1 MIDHLLILETRA
13 GSADILKPSLT
24 GLDCRGDPW
33 VLSLAEVEVRRPAM
47 DCHNI
52 FLDACQRIE
61 DFMEVRKVRLAVSRV
76 VAVVDSVTWSQLD
89 PLNTA
94 GEYQRGKSSA
104 LVSLL
109 VLAFP
114 EVFWGFVHLLS
125 PGTETAEHHSLDTW
139 IGKHCGRV
147 PPIEPLMDPTGLR
160 NHVRHLAAATLKRD
174 TTSRTEPLP
183 FRQEWGVALDDESA
197 YAYFNAYTEY
207 RHGFRAGPLSSWAA
221 AKHLLEPKHENGSP
235 PMVSVEDLYISFP
248 DVPSREGSRV
258 SLSDLTQRDEQFPLL
273 KRVKHRVILT
283 SGTRRK
289 GARRLLQEI
298 ERRKARRLLKPIGG
312 MFSMWKKSG
321 LWRKL
326 RIQDRERKHWI
337 GGYAPGFHPGVTVDP
352 SDKGV
357 GHSAPGALLSV
368 AEVLL
373 ERAGRIKNNIAT
385 VEDVVL
391 GAVLATDAFELL
403 ASRTPTLSL
412 DALMLKH
419 ELEVRA
425 ECCFN
430 GVQNHFDVRSRMR
443 KIQKAVKMFSRW
455 FDPWHQDVAC
465 WNGEAAVLSRL
476 KTVFHEHEQF
486 DEEGLYISRS
496 RTLHRRLWFRQYFGK
511 VFGTWLRHF
520 NPIYWAAWY
529 VSFLLRSIP
538 IFVLMLLVWFG
549 GLTCAFYEV
558 EVSLEHFN
566 AKNATMAKAV
576 DPQSDDNVIKS
587 TGPWTRAMQDAFS
600 CMVSVGAPLHDN
612 VVKQNDEN
620 VIRWANLLACLGMGS
635 GFLHLGILISHLY
648 SVVSRK

>member
-13 GSADILKPSLT
+13 GSADVLKPGLS

-33 VLSLAEVEVRRPAM
+33 VLSLAEVEARRPAM

-76 VAVVDSVTWSQLD
+76 VVVVDSVDWSQLD

-104 LVSLL
+104 LISLL

-114 EVFWGFVHLLS
+114 EVLWGFVHLLS
-125 PGTETAEHHSLDTW
+125 PETATAEHHSLDTW

-147 PPIEPLMDPTGLR
+147 PPIEPLMDVTGLR
-160 NHVRHLAAATLKRD
+160 NHVRHLASVTLKKD
-174 TTSRTEPLP
+174 PTSRTEPLQ
-183 FRQEWGVALDDESA
+183 FRQEWAVALDDESA

-207 RHGFRAGPLSSWAA
+207 RHGFRAAPLSSWAA
-221 AKHLLEPKHENGSP
+221 AKYLLEPRHKNGSP
-235 PMVSVEDLYISFP
+235 PMVSYEDLYISFP
-248 DVPSREGSRV
+248 DVPSRDGSRV
-258 SLSDLTQRDEQFPLL
+258 SLSDLTQREEQFSLL

-289 GARRLLQEI
+289 GARRLQQEI
-298 ERRKARRLLKPIGG
+298 ERRKARRLFKPIGG

-321 LWRKL
+321 LWSKL
-326 RIQDRERKHWI
+326 RIQDRERKQWV

-368 AEVLL
+368 AEVLV
-373 ERAGRIKNNIAT
+373 ERAGRIKNNIT
-385 VEDVVL
+385 NVEDVVL

-412 DALMLKH
+412 DALVLKH
-419 ELEVRA
+419 ELEVKA

-430 GVQNHFDVRSRMR
+430 GVQNHFDVRSRLR
-443 KIQKAVKMFSRW
+443 KIQKAVRLLSKW
-455 FDPWHQDVAC
+455 HDPWHQDIAR
-465 WNGEAAVLSRL
+465 WNDEAAVLNRL
-476 KTVFHEHEQF
+476 KTVLNEHEQF
-486 DEEGLYISRS
+486 DEEALYISRS
-496 RTLHRRLWFRQYFGK
+496 RTLHRRLWFRQSFGK
-511 VFGTWLRHF
+511 VFGTWLRHL
-520 NPIYWAAWY
+520 NPVYWVAWY

-538 IFVLMLLVWFG
+538 FFVLMVLLWLIV
-549 GLTCAFYEV
+549 LTWGFH
-558 EVSLEHFN
+558 SLEVPTP
-566 AKNATMAKAV
+566 KNSL
-576 DPQSDDNVIKS
+576 DWLKS
-587 TGPWTRAMQDAFS
+587 AEAAFS
-600 CMVSVGAPLHDN
+600 CFVSIGAPLHADVN
-612 VVKQNDEN
+612 APLVST
-620 VIRWANLLACLGMGS
+620 LACLGMGS